1 MASITT
7 ILGTDSVSSSRIVIN
22 NNFAALNQDLADIQA
37 FLNTTSQTLTL
48 TGQIQG
54 GTLRVNNGTDLFKVD
69 AAQID
74 ANLPFHFNQDV
85 IINKGL
91 IHSVYSAGNGAINL
105 PAANAY
111 AYTTYVL
118 DASNAFWATTQL
130 LNAAEDGQE
139 VTFIANGGT
148 QPIVFSASNIL
159 GIIQPVNIL
168 TGGSLTLRYI
178 ASISKFVIV
187 SSFKCTIQGFD
198 SIVDLI

>member
-37 FLNTTSQTLTL
+37 FLNTTNQTLTL

-54 GTLRVNNGTDLFKVD
+54 GTLRINNGVDLFKVD
-69 AAQID
+69 AAEVNV
-74 ANLPFHFNQDV
+74 NLPIKLNQNTY
-85 IINKGL
+85 IEKGL
-91 IHSVYSAGNGAINL
+91 MHNVYYNAITL

-111 AYTTYVL
+111 TYTTYVL
-118 DASNAFWATTQL
+118 DATNAFWANTQL
-130 LNAAEDGQE
+130 LAAAEDGQE

-148 QPIVFSASNIL
+148 QPIKFNQSMIL
-159 GIIQPVNIL
+159 GPTAIVQIL

-178 ASISKFVIV
+178 ANISKFVIV
-187 SSFKCTIQGFD
+187 SSNRCTITY
-198 SIVDLI
+198 

>member
-22 NNFAALNQDLADIQA
+22 NNFAALNQDLADIQS
-37 FLNTTSQTLTL
+37 FLNTTNQTLTL

-54 GTLRVNNGTDLFKVD
+54 GTLRVNNGSIDLFKVD
-69 AAQID
+69 ANEVNV
-74 ANLPFHFNQDV
+74 NLPIKLNQNTY
-85 IINKGL
+85 IEKGL
-91 IHSVYSAGNGAINL
+91 MHNVYYNAINL

-118 DASNAFWATTQL
+118 DATNVFWASTQL

-148 QPIVFSASNIL
+148 QPIKFNQSNIL
-159 GIIQPVNIL
+159 GIVQPVQIL

-187 SSFKCTIQGFD
+187 SAFRCTIQGFD